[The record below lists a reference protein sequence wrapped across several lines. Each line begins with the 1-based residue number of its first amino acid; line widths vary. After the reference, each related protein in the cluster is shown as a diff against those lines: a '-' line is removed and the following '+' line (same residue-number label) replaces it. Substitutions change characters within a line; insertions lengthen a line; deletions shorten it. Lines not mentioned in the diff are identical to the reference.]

1 MAPWMLV
8 FKGLQQQKACCN
20 SEGLCEGPQ
29 CVSWT
34 CGCLLYSLTKQETVR
49 LDNKVQVEA
58 TCRELQSE
66 GQQPLVVRLLRV
78 LRRQHGYEAQT
89 LNGVTAELPSR
100 CLLPQL

>member
-1 MAPWMLV
+1 MLV